1 MELAIKK
8 CCHCIDWLIEW
19 CKFNKVEITW
29 SKTYIMILTNKKYV
43 PFDSFVHRS
52 IKIGVVSSF
61 KLLGVLVDNKL
72 TFTDHATKTCAQIN
86 NIRLKEFFIF
96 LMQLKFN
103 FFKTFILPY
112 FDYCSTLLIYFNK
125 STIQKLCNKYYL
137 SLYLLFKFDISLFK
151 DFNDI
156 NKFLLDKFGIPA
168 FQHRVFSRLSIF
180 SFKILNFSMSPKVL
194 REVILE
200 NFEKLNEP
208 EASTSDKP
216 ESVRV
221 LRNRKVIISPDTL
234 ITKYNSLTFSYFTY
248 TFLNSISIEIYKL
261 SFVKFLSFLKEETN
275 NIYES
280 IVMSFSKFNLT
291 LKNYT
296 WLKALS

>member
-1 MELAIKK
+1 MWRR
-8 CCHCIDWLIEW
+8 CR
-19 CKFNKVEITW
+19 F
-29 SKTYIMILTNKKYV
+29 
-43 PFDSFVHRS
+43 
-52 IKIGVVSSF
+52 
-61 KLLGVLVDNKL
+61 
-72 TFTDHATKTCAQIN
+72 CAS
-86 NIRLKEFFIF
+86 R
-96 LMQLKFN
+96 

-112 FDYCSTLLIYFNK
+112 FDYCSTLLTYFNK

-156 NKFLLDKFGIPA
+156 NSFLLDKFGIPA

-194 REVILE
+194 RDVILE

-234 ITKYNSLTFSYFTY
+234 ITKYNLLTFSYFTY
-248 TFLNSISIEIYKL
+248 TFLNGISIEIYKL
-261 SFVKFLSFLKEETN
+261 SFVNFLSFLKEETN
-275 NIYES
+275 NI
-280 IVMSFSKFNLT
+280 
-291 LKNYT
+291 
-296 WLKALS
+296 

>member
-1 MELAIKK
+1 MNSSSEQELPLSGPDLDRAVGGAEGEAQAR
-8 CCHCIDWLIEW
+8 H
-19 CKFNKVEITW
+19 
-29 SKTYIMILTNKKYV
+29 
-43 PFDSFVHRS
+43 HR
-52 IKIGVVSSF
+52 
-61 KLLGVLVDNKL
+61 LPLP
-72 TFTDHATKTCAQIN
+72 HQRE
-86 NIRLKEFFIF
+86 RL
-96 LMQLKFN
+96 
-103 FFKTFILPY
+103 
-112 FDYCSTLLIYFNK
+112 
-125 STIQKLCNKYYL
+125 
-137 SLYLLFKFDISLFK
+137 
-151 DFNDI
+151 
-156 NKFLLDKFGIPA
+156 
-168 FQHRVFSRLSIF
+168 
-180 SFKILNFSMSPKVL
+180 
-194 REVILE
+194 
-200 NFEKLNEP
+200 EKLNEP

-261 SFVKFLSFLKEETN
+261 SFVNFLSFLKEETN

>member
-1 MELAIKK
+1 
-8 CCHCIDWLIEW
+8 
-19 CKFNKVEITW
+19 
-29 SKTYIMILTNKKYV
+29 
-43 PFDSFVHRS
+43 
-52 IKIGVVSSF
+52 
-61 KLLGVLVDNKL
+61 
-72 TFTDHATKTCAQIN
+72 
-86 NIRLKEFFIF
+86 
-96 LMQLKFN
+96 
-103 FFKTFILPY
+103 
-112 FDYCSTLLIYFNK
+112 
-125 STIQKLCNKYYL
+125 
-137 SLYLLFKFDISLFK
+137 
-151 DFNDI
+151 
-156 NKFLLDKFGIPA
+156 
-168 FQHRVFSRLSIF
+168 
-180 SFKILNFSMSPKVL
+180 MSPKVL

-261 SFVKFLSFLKEETN
+261 SFVNFLLFLKEETN